1 VALEDVPNESQPL
14 LDAHVRQED
23 QARVRPALAED
34 QRAEVLVQRN
44 KDASLL
50 GSKLEEL
57 FVTGIGIK
65 SRSLENVVTVP
76 SQPGG

>member
-1 VALEDVPNESQPL
+1 
-14 LDAHVRQED
+14 
-23 QARVRPALAED
+23 
-34 QRAEVLVQRN
+34 
-44 KDASLL
+44 LL
-50 GSKLEEL
+50 GSKLEEP